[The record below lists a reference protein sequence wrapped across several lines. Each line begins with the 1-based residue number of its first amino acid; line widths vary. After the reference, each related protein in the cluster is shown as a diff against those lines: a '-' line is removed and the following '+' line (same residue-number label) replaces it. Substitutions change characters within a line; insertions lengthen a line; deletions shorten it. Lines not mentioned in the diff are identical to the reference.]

1 MRQVRIR
8 EKRAGRSL
16 FLGGYHMST
25 AAKKRRF
32 RKDWKRFR
40 QVYLMLFPVL
50 LYYIIFHYIPML
62 GIVIAFQDYK
72 PALGVFNSDW
82 VGLEHFIGFFSGP
95 FAWRLIRNTVLL
107 SVYQIL
113 FTFPMPILLALL
125 LNEMRDSPVKR
136 TCQTLTYMPHFIS
149 LVVICGIVRIFT
161 GSTGVVTTFLSYF
174 GMEPLNL
181 LSQPQFYR
189 TIYIASSVWESIG
202 WESIIYM
209 ATLSSTDVSLY
220 EAADLDGA
228 NRVQKIWHINLPV
241 LIPIIAVQLIMRI
254 GRIMSE
260 GPDKTILLY
269 SPVTYETSDI
279 IASYVYRSGLEQF
292 NYSSSAA
299 IGLFNALINMGLV
312 VFANWFSRTYA
323 DESLW

>member
-1 MRQVRIR
+1 MHNKSSQRP
-8 EKRAGRSL
+8 
-16 FLGGYHMST
+16 FLERLG
-25 AAKKRRF
+25 KDL
-32 RKDWKRFR
+32 RKYSGA
-40 QVYLMLFPVL
+40 YLLVIPVV
-50 LYYIIFHYIPML
+50 LYYLIFCYKPIYGII
-62 GIVIAFQDYK
+62 IAFKDFRPGK
-72 PALGVFNSDW
+72 GILGSEW
-82 VGLEHFIGFFSGP
+82 VGLKHFIDFFGSYYFLRTLKNTLVISISSLLVGFT
-95 FAWRLIRNTVLL
+95 I
-107 SVYQIL
+107 
-113 FTFPMPILLALL
+113 PIILALL
-125 LNEMRDSPVKR
+125 LNEVKNQKFKR
-136 TCQTLTYMPHFIS
+136 ITQTISYMPHFIS

>member
-1 MRQVRIR
+1 
-8 EKRAGRSL
+8 
-16 FLGGYHMST
+16 MST

-228 NRVQKIWHINLPV
+228 NRV
-241 LIPIIAVQLIMRI
+241 
-254 GRIMSE
+254 
-260 GPDKTILLY
+260 
-269 SPVTYETSDI
+269 
-279 IASYVYRSGLEQF
+279 
-292 NYSSSAA
+292 
-299 IGLFNALINMGLV
+299 
-312 VFANWFSRTYA
+312 
-323 DESLW
+323 